1 MDSQGSVSSV
11 MSESGRDWLDFI
23 DAPEDFSQEDLGHIV
38 IEETV
43 RTYFDFPDLTENDV
57 NDHEDE
63 SAASVNDLD
72 TESTADLSASASA
85 ADYDLPPHEDDFLDL
100 SSEDVRETVVRT

>member
-1 MDSQGSVSSV
+1 MD
-11 MSESGRDWLDFI
+11 
-23 DAPEDFSQEDLGHIV
+23 
-38 IEETV
+38 
-43 RTYFDFPDLTENDV
+43 
-57 NDHEDE
+57 DHEDE

-85 ADYDLPPHEDDFLDL
+85 ADYNLPPHEDEFLDL